1 MISRLTALAA
11 TFAVITT
18 TALAFAASAQQSRLD
33 NSAAAET
40 VRVVQLETVVVIGK
54 RIPKSAV

>member
-18 TALAFAASAQQSRLD
+18 TALAFAASAQQGRLET
-33 NSAAAET
+33 SAAAEA
-40 VRVVQLETVVVIGK
+40 VRVVQLETVVVVGK
-54 RIPKSAV
+54 RLPKSAV